1 MIIVGLEKK
10 IEKQLLLIWKK
21 FSAAFPVICFFL
33 CLFFGVV
40 NIFGS
45 QYVMIVSLV
54 TVLFQVNHK
63 KRNTLKS
70 LLGVSALQLMLCFL
84 AYIATLSFPLSMLLN
99 LTVPFALI
107 FLKAS
112 QFNQMG
118 YFSGLM
124 TFTFLQLMPVDFSG
138 FLVQMAAMLSGL
150 CIFIILVLLFQ
161 VRFPKIPGYQ
171 TQQKGLLLI
180 GRWLKNQVEK
190 ANTLIGDPERK
201 EAGEKLEE
209 QLHSLEQ
216 KLYIEANQKREKKE
230 IATREGKICYMF
242 ALMFQRA
249 LYFIKTKN
257 GKLELDSEM
266 LKKYVWRTGDFLETA
281 GNSRFSEKETREILL
296 ISGRKLLSQIKG
308 KEGELYISLQNLIRP
323 LLIIFRE
330 FEDREEELQQWSPPE
345 SQKLSEKLKNVFRL
359 DSFETRFALRMSVVL
374 LVSFAYTMLSQ
385 ADHGY
390 WLPMNAFLLLRPMY
404 EDSKYRMKTR
414 FIGTAAGCVVISLL
428 LPFFHGT
435 SGHFFLAAVMVV
447 GMYTATPGTRI
458 HGAFVTCFA
467 LSMSTLAMKETL
479 AIELRM
485 LYVAAAVLLVLV
497 VNKFFFPTSMGQQ
510 FRYNFQMIFHMQ
522 HMYLRILERS
532 LTGRLDHGVICDA
545 QIQYHMLHEQVLEY
559 LGKISLEESGY
570 YRQVLDITWK
580 MMAEMEQILFLVNI
594 DRRGVLQEGIMENY
608 ISYTDYVLNQ
618 IQQLLHIRQEKH
630 VKKIKEM
637 HYQRWVDND
646 SELSY
651 LMTRYA
657 KNLSSLYRMVSRH
670 RAGRKVH

>member
-1 MIIVGLEKK
+1 
-10 IEKQLLLIWKK
+10 
-21 FSAAFPVICFFL
+21 
-33 CLFFGVV
+33 
-40 NIFGS
+40 
-45 QYVMIVSLV
+45 
-54 TVLFQVNHK
+54 
-63 KRNTLKS
+63 
-70 LLGVSALQLMLCFL
+70 
-84 AYIATLSFPLSMLLN
+84 
-99 LTVPFALI
+99 
-107 FLKAS
+107 
-112 QFNQMG
+112 
-118 YFSGLM
+118 M

-138 FLVQMAAMLSGL
+138 FLVQTAAMLWGL

-161 VRFPKIPGYQ
+161 VRFPKTPGYQ
-171 TQQKGLLLI
+171 TRQKGLLLI
-180 GRWLKNQVEK
+180 GSWLKKQAEGQ
-190 ANTLIGDPERK
+190 GDAGGTGAEERK
-201 EAGEKLEE
+201 ETPEE
-209 QLHSLEQ
+209 ELHSLEQ
-216 KLYIEANQKREKKE
+216 KLYVEANQKREKKE
-230 IATREGKICYMF
+230 IITREGKICYMF

-257 GKLELDSEM
+257 GKLELDSET
-266 LKKYVWRTGDFLETA
+266 LKNYVWRTGDFLETV
-281 GNSRFSEKETREILL
+281 GNARFWEEETREILL
-296 ISGRKLLSQIKG
+296 DSGRKLLSQIKEE
-308 KEGELYISLQNLIRP
+308 EGELYSSLQNLIRP
-323 LLIIFRE
+323 LLIIFRQ
-330 FEDREEELQQWSPPE
+330 FEDSEEERQQWAPLE
-345 SQKLSEKLKNVFRL
+345 SQKLSEKLK
-359 DSFETRFALRMSVVL
+359 
-374 LVSFAYTMLSQ
+374 
-385 ADHGY
+385 
-390 WLPMNAFLLLRPMY
+390 Y

-428 LPFFHGT
+428 LPYFPGA
-435 SGHFFLAAVMVV
+435 SGHFFLAAVMVIC
-447 GMYTATPGTRI
+447 MYTATPGTRI

-485 LYVAAAVLLVLV
+485 VYVAAAVLLVLV

-559 LGKISLEESGY
+559 LGKISLKESEY

-580 MMAEMEQILFLVNI
+580 MMAEMEQILFMVNI

-618 IQQLLHIRQEKH
+618 IQQLLHIRQERH
-630 VKKIKEM
+630 IKKIKEM

-657 KNLSSLYRMVSRH
+657 KNLSSLYRMVSAH
-670 RAGRKVH
+670 RARVEAR

>member
-84 AYIATLSFPLSMLLN
+84 AYIATLNFPLSMLLN

-414 FIGTAAGCVVISLL
+414 FIGTAAGCVAISLL

-435 SGHFFLAAVMVV
+435 SGHFFLAAVLVV

-559 LGKISLEESGY
+559 LGKISLKESEY

-580 MMAEMEQILFLVNI
+580 MMAEMEQILFMVNI

-618 IQQLLHIRQEKH
+618 IQQLLHIRQERH
-630 VKKIKEM
+630 IKKIKEM

>member
-1 MIIVGLEKK
+1 M
-10 IEKQLLLIWKK
+10 
-21 FSAAFPVICFFL
+21 
-33 CLFFGVV
+33 
-40 NIFGS
+40 
-45 QYVMIVSLV
+45 
-54 TVLFQVNHK
+54 
-63 KRNTLKS
+63 
-70 LLGVSALQLMLCFL
+70 
-84 AYIATLSFPLSMLLN
+84 
-99 LTVPFALI
+99 
-107 FLKAS
+107 
-112 QFNQMG
+112 
-118 YFSGLM
+118 
-124 TFTFLQLMPVDFSG
+124 
-138 FLVQMAAMLSGL
+138 
-150 CIFIILVLLFQ
+150 LLFQ

-510 FRYNFQMIFHMQ
+510 FR
-522 HMYLRILERS
+522 
-532 LTGRLDHGVICDA
+532 
-545 QIQYHMLHEQVLEY
+545 
-559 LGKISLEESGY
+559 
-570 YRQVLDITWK
+570 
-580 MMAEMEQILFLVNI
+580 
-594 DRRGVLQEGIMENY
+594 
-608 ISYTDYVLNQ
+608 
-618 IQQLLHIRQEKH
+618 
-630 VKKIKEM
+630 
-637 HYQRWVDND
+637 
-646 SELSY
+646 
-651 LMTRYA
+651 
-657 KNLSSLYRMVSRH
+657 
-670 RAGRKVH
+670 

>member
-10 IEKQLLLIWKK
+10 IEKQLLLIWRK

-84 AYIATLSFPLSMLLN
+84 AYIATLNFPLSMLLN

-150 CIFIILVLLFQ
+150 SIFIILVLLFQ

-242 ALMFQRA
+242 ALMFQQA

-281 GNSRFSEKETREILL
+281 GNSRFWEKETREILL

-404 EDSKYRMKTR
+404 EDRKYRMKTR
-414 FIGTAAGCVVISLL
+414 FIGTAAGCVAISLL

>member
-84 AYIATLSFPLSMLLN
+84 AYIATLNFPLSMLLN

-522 HMYLRILERS
+522 HMYLQILERS

>member
-10 IEKQLLLIWKK
+10 IEKQLLLIWRK

-84 AYIATLSFPLSMLLN
+84 AYIATLNFPLSMLLN

-150 CIFIILVLLFQ
+150 SIFIILVLLFQ

-190 ANTLIGDPERK
+190 ANTLIRDPERK

-281 GNSRFSEKETREILL
+281 GNSRFLEKETREILL

-414 FIGTAAGCVVISLL
+414 FIGTAAGCVAISLL

>member
-84 AYIATLSFPLSMLLN
+84 AYIATLNFPLSMLLN

>member
-1 MIIVGLEKK
+1 MTEGLDKK
-10 IEKQLLLIWKK
+10 IKKQLLLIWKK

-33 CLFFGVV
+33 CLFVGVL

-54 TVLFQVNHK
+54 TVLFQVNYK

-70 LLGVSALQLMLCFL
+70 LLEISALQLALSFL
-84 AYIATLSFPLSMLLN
+84 AYIATLSFPFSMILN

-112 QFNQMG
+112 QFNQLG

-124 TFTFLQLMPVDFSG
+124 TFTFLQLMPVEFSG
-138 FLVQMAAMLSGL
+138 FLVQTVAMLWGL

-161 VRFPKIPGYQ
+161 VRFPKTPGYQ
-171 TQQKGLLLI
+171 AQQRGLLLI
-180 GRWLKNQVEK
+180 GSWLKNQVEGQ
-190 ANTLIGDPERK
+190 GDTGENGAEERK
-201 EAGEKLEE
+201 ETPEE
-209 QLHSLEQ
+209 ELHSLEQ
-216 KLYIEANQKREKKE
+216 KLYVEANQKREKKE
-230 IATREGKICYMF
+230 IITREGKICYMF

-257 GKLELDSEM
+257 GKLELDSET
-266 LKKYVWRTGDFLETA
+266 LKNYVWRTGDFLETV
-281 GNSRFSEKETREILL
+281 GNARFWEEETRKILL
-296 ISGRKLLSQIKG
+296 DSGRKLLSQIKEE
-308 KEGELYISLQNLIRP
+308 EGELYSSLQNLIRP
-323 LLIIFRE
+323 LLIIFRQ
-330 FEDREEELQQWSPPE
+330 FEDSEEDRQQWAPLE

-428 LPFFHGT
+428 LPYFPGA
-435 SGHFFLAAVMVV
+435 SGHFFLAAVMVIC
-447 GMYTATPGTRI
+447 MYTATPGTRI

-467 LSMSTLAMKETL
+467 LSMSTLAMNETL

-485 LYVAAAVLLVLV
+485 VYVAAAVLLVLV

-559 LGKISLEESGY
+559 LGKLSLKESGY

-580 MMAEMEQILFLVNI
+580 MMAEMEQILFMVNI

-618 IQQLLHIRQEKH
+618 IQQLLHIRQERH

-657 KNLSSLYRMVSRH
+657 KNLSSLYRMVSGH
-670 RAGRKVH
+670 RAGKERR

>member
-33 CLFFGVV
+33 CLFFGVA

-84 AYIATLSFPLSMLLN
+84 AYIATLNFPLSMLLN

-150 CIFIILVLLFQ
+150 SIFIILVLLFQ

-216 KLYIEANQKREKKE
+216 KLYIEANQKREKK
-230 IATREGKICYMF
+230 
-242 ALMFQRA
+242 
-249 LYFIKTKN
+249 
-257 GKLELDSEM
+257 
-266 LKKYVWRTGDFLETA
+266 
-281 GNSRFSEKETREILL
+281 
-296 ISGRKLLSQIKG
+296 
-308 KEGELYISLQNLIRP
+308 
-323 LLIIFRE
+323 
-330 FEDREEELQQWSPPE
+330 
-345 SQKLSEKLKNVFRL
+345 
-359 DSFETRFALRMSVVL
+359 
-374 LVSFAYTMLSQ
+374 
-385 ADHGY
+385 
-390 WLPMNAFLLLRPMY
+390 
-404 EDSKYRMKTR
+404 
-414 FIGTAAGCVVISLL
+414 L
-428 LPFFHGT
+428 LPGRGK
-435 SGHFFLAAVMVV
+435 S
-447 GMYTATPGTRI
+447 
-458 HGAFVTCFA
+458 
-467 LSMSTLAMKETL
+467 
-479 AIELRM
+479 AIC
-485 LYVAAAVLLVLV
+485 
-497 VNKFFFPTSMGQQ
+497 
-510 FRYNFQMIFHMQ
+510 
-522 HMYLRILERS
+522 S
-532 LTGRLDHGVICDA
+532 L
-545 QIQYHMLHEQVLEY
+545 
-559 LGKISLEESGY
+559 
-570 YRQVLDITWK
+570 
-580 MMAEMEQILFLVNI
+580 
-594 DRRGVLQEGIMENY
+594 
-608 ISYTDYVLNQ
+608 
-618 IQQLLHIRQEKH
+618 
-630 VKKIKEM
+630 
-637 HYQRWVDND
+637 
-646 SELSY
+646 
-651 LMTRYA
+651 
-657 KNLSSLYRMVSRH
+657 
-670 RAGRKVH
+670 

>member
-485 LYVAAAVLLVLV
+485 LYVAAAVLLVLM

>member
-1 MIIVGLEKK
+1 ME
-10 IEKQLLLIWKK
+10 LI
-21 FSAAFPVICFFL
+21 
-33 CLFFGVV
+33 
-40 NIFGS
+40 
-45 QYVMIVSLV
+45 
-54 TVLFQVNHK
+54 
-63 KRNTLKS
+63 S
-70 LLGVSALQLMLCFL
+70 LL
-84 AYIATLSFPLSMLLN
+84 
-99 LTVPFALI
+99 
-107 FLKAS
+107 
-112 QFNQMG
+112 
-118 YFSGLM
+118 
-124 TFTFLQLMPVDFSG
+124 
-138 FLVQMAAMLSGL
+138 
-150 CIFIILVLLFQ
+150 
-161 VRFPKIPGYQ
+161 
-171 TQQKGLLLI
+171 QQ
-180 GRWLKNQVEK
+180 
-190 ANTLIGDPERK
+190 
-201 EAGEKLEE
+201 
-209 QLHSLEQ
+209 
-216 KLYIEANQKREKKE
+216 
-230 IATREGKICYMF
+230 
-242 ALMFQRA
+242 
-249 LYFIKTKN
+249 KN

-281 GNSRFSEKETREILL
+281 GNSRFWEKETREILL

-404 EDSKYRMKTR
+404 EDRKYRMKTR

>member
-330 FEDREEELQQWSPPE
+330 FEDREEEVQQWSPPE

>member
-522 HMYLRILERS
+522 HMYLRILEGS

>member
-1 MIIVGLEKK
+1 M
-10 IEKQLLLIWKK
+10 
-21 FSAAFPVICFFL
+21 
-33 CLFFGVV
+33 
-40 NIFGS
+40 
-45 QYVMIVSLV
+45 
-54 TVLFQVNHK
+54 
-63 KRNTLKS
+63 
-70 LLGVSALQLMLCFL
+70 
-84 AYIATLSFPLSMLLN
+84 
-99 LTVPFALI
+99 PFALI

-138 FLVQMAAMLSGL
+138 FLVQTAAMLWGL

-161 VRFPKIPGYQ
+161 VRFPKTPGYQ
-171 TQQKGLLLI
+171 TRQKGLLLI
-180 GRWLKNQVEK
+180 GSWLKKQVEGQ
-190 ANTLIGDPERK
+190 GDAGGTGAEERK
-201 EAGEKLEE
+201 ETPEE
-209 QLHSLEQ
+209 ELHSLEQ
-216 KLYIEANQKREKKE
+216 KLYVEANQKREKKE
-230 IATREGKICYMF
+230 IIIREGKICYMF

-257 GKLELDSEM
+257 GKLELDSET
-266 LKKYVWRTGDFLETA
+266 LKNYVWRTGDFLETV
-281 GNSRFSEKETREILL
+281 GNARFWEEETREILL
-296 ISGRKLLSQIKG
+296 DSGRKLLSQIKEE
-308 KEGELYISLQNLIRP
+308 EGELYSSLQNLIRP
-323 LLIIFRE
+323 LLIIFRQ
-330 FEDREEELQQWSPPE
+330 FEDSEEERQQWAPLE
-345 SQKLSEKLKNVFRL
+345 SQKLSEKLK
-359 DSFETRFALRMSVVL
+359 
-374 LVSFAYTMLSQ
+374 
-385 ADHGY
+385 
-390 WLPMNAFLLLRPMY
+390 Y

-428 LPFFHGT
+428 LPYFPGA
-435 SGHFFLAAVMVV
+435 SGHFFLAAVMVIC
-447 GMYTATPGTRI
+447 MYTATPGTRI

-485 LYVAAAVLLVLV
+485 VYVAAAVLLVLV

-559 LGKISLEESGY
+559 LGKISLKESEY

-580 MMAEMEQILFLVNI
+580 MMAEMEQILFMVNI

-618 IQQLLHIRQEKH
+618 IQQLLHIRQERH
-630 VKKIKEM
+630 IKKIKEM

-657 KNLSSLYRMVSRH
+657 KNLSSLYRMVSAH
-670 RAGRKVH
+670 RARVGPAENNLPKAVNGIMGKFGVEICKV